1 MKSSLKGRNLIFN
14 TTSGD
19 LNYTT
24 QSTNAVKT
32 TYDSGCDPLC
42 PELLK
47 TAGVRLA
54 EGPLCGPG
62 RGRLVSVIW
71 NGFVHPP
78 HVGQAAVLHG
88 QAEHLWV
95 GVRVERP

>member
-1 MKSSLKGRNLIFN
+1 MTSSLKGRNQIFN
-14 TTSGD
+14 TTSWD
-19 LNYTT
+19 LNYMTPSIGT
-24 QSTNAVKT
+24 VKT

-54 EGPLCGPG
+54 EGPRCGPA
-62 RGRLVSVIW
+62 RGRLTSFVR